1 MGLETTTVHD
11 FHRQQQVDLIG
22 RIRTSD
28 PYRPTLAGAPKPAVR
43 RSKHGLEIAITHR
56 IGEDAHVAA
65 VGVFKCR
72 PLGRLVCGALSAC
85 GKDEEKKR
93 KACSGASH
101 GPAPWQAVAAD
112 GGRKARPARSRRLDA
127 MAVIAAV
134 SRALAKR

>member
-1 MGLETTTVHD
+1 M
-11 FHRQQQVDLIG
+11 G

-28 PYRPTLAGAPKPAVR
+28 PYRPTLAGASKPAVR

-65 VGVFKCR
+65 VGAFKCR

-112 GGRKARPARSRRLDA
+112 GCREARLARSRRLDA